1 MATSFIN
8 ATGKNIMTRIQTIWV
23 LSMMLVSFVTGYL
36 WAYPVKERLVT
47 PQSVL
52 DYWYSD
58 NSKQHWFSSTPE
70 IDAEIKRRFEAT
82 WQAASRHEL
91 DSWCDTADGCLAL
104 VIVLDQLPLNMY
116 RGQEISFS
124 TEAQA
129 RNIARLAIA
138 KGFDKQIAKD
148 KLSFLFLPFM
158 HSESLADQE
167 TSLQLFFD
175 AGLDDNIPFAQ
186 HHHDII
192 AHFGRFPHR
201 NPILGRTSTPEE
213 LAYMKSPEAFKGGLY
228 DKK

>member
-1 MATSFIN
+1 MIKRVYSLLIGILVALLFSLNQAMASCSG
-8 ATGKNIMTRIQTIWV
+8 AAM
-23 LSMMLVSFVTGYL
+23 
-36 WAYPVKERLVT
+36 VT
-47 PQSVL
+47 PKSIL

-58 NSKQHWFSSTPE
+58 NSKQHWFASTPQ
-70 IDAEIKRRFEAT
+70 IDQEIKDKFEVT

-91 DSWCDTADGCLAL
+91 DDWCDTADGCLAL

-129 RNIARLAIA
+129 RNMARLAIQ
-138 KGFDKQIAKD
+138 KGFDKHIAKD

-158 HSESLADQE
+158 HSENLADQE

-192 AHFGRFPHR
+192 EHFGRFPHR

-213 LAYMKSPEAFKGGLY
+213 IGYMHSSEGFKGGLY

>member
-1 MATSFIN
+1 MMKRHSIGFVLLFLVNTVFATCLEEKI
-8 ATGKNIMTRIQTIWV
+8 
-23 LSMMLVSFVTGYL
+23 
-36 WAYPVKERLVT
+36 VT
-47 PQSVL
+47 PKAVI
-52 DYWYSD
+52 DYWYTD
-58 NSKQHWFSSTPE
+58 ESKAHWFASTPQ
-70 IDAEIKRRFEAT
+70 IDADIKQRFEPT

-104 VIVLDQLPLNMY
+104 VIVLDQFPLNMY

-129 RNIARLAIA
+129 RNVARIALQ

-192 AHFGRFPHR
+192 EHFGRFPHR
-201 NPILGRTSTPEE
+201 NPILGRPSTAEE
-213 LAYMKSPEAFKGGLY
+213 IAYMQSPAGFKGGLY
-228 DKK
+228 DNKK

>member
-1 MATSFIN
+1 MMKRLSVGLMLLLMATTVFASCS
-8 ATGKNIMTRIQTIWV
+8 GDKV
-23 LSMMLVSFVTGYL
+23 
-36 WAYPVKERLVT
+36 VT
-47 PQSVL
+47 PKAVL
-52 DYWYSD
+52 DYWYTD
-58 NSKQHWFSSTPE
+58 ESKAHWFSSTPQ
-70 IDAEIKRRFEAT
+70 IDAEIKQRFETT

-104 VIVLDQLPLNMY
+104 VIVLDQFPLNMY

-129 RNIARLAIA
+129 RNVARIALQ

-167 TSLQLFFD
+167 MSLQLFFD

-186 HHHDII
+186 HHYDIV
-192 AHFGRFPHR
+192 ATFGRFPHR
-201 NPILGRTSTPEE
+201 NAILGRTSTPEE
-213 LAYMKSPEAFKGGLY
+213 RVYMNSPEGFKGGLY
-228 DKK
+228 DTKK

>member
-1 MATSFIN
+1 MIKWFSLGLVFMMMN
-8 ATGKNIMTRIQTIWV
+8 AVFASCQGDKV
-23 LSMMLVSFVTGYL
+23 
-36 WAYPVKERLVT
+36 VT
-47 PQSVL
+47 PKAVL
-52 DYWYSD
+52 DYWYTD
-58 NSKQHWFSSTPE
+58 ESKAHWFASTPQ
-70 IDAEIKRRFEAT
+70 IDAQIKQKFETT

-104 VIVLDQLPLNMY
+104 VIVIDQFPLNMY

-129 RNIARLAIA
+129 RNVARIALQ

-167 TSLQLFFD
+167 MSLQLFFD

-186 HHHDII
+186 HHYDIV
-192 AHFGRFPHR
+192 ATFGRFPHR
-201 NPILGRTSTPEE
+201 NAILGRTSTPEE
-213 LAYMKSPEAFKGGLY
+213 RVYINSPEGFKGGLY
-228 DKK
+228 DTKK

>member
-1 MATSFIN
+1 MIKWFSLGLVFI
-8 ATGKNIMTRIQTIWV
+8 
-23 LSMMLVSFVTGYL
+23 MMMNVVFASCQGDKV
-36 WAYPVKERLVT
+36 VT
-47 PQSVL
+47 PKAVL
-52 DYWYSD
+52 DYWYTD
-58 NSKQHWFSSTPE
+58 ESKAHWFASTPQ
-70 IDAEIKRRFEAT
+70 IDAQIKQKFETT

-104 VIVLDQLPLNMY
+104 VIVLDQFPLNMY

-129 RNIARLAIA
+129 RNVARSAIQ

-175 AGLDDNIPFAQ
+175 AGLDENIPFAQ

-192 AHFGRFPHR
+192 ERFGRFPHR
-201 NPILGRTSTPEE
+201 NAILGRTSTPEE
-213 LAYMKSPEAFKGGLY
+213 IDYMNSPQGFKGGLY
-228 DKK
+228 DNKK

>member
-1 MATSFIN
+1 MIKKLAIGLLLLLMVHSVFAVCRGEKI
-8 ATGKNIMTRIQTIWV
+8 
-23 LSMMLVSFVTGYL
+23 
-36 WAYPVKERLVT
+36 VT
-47 PQSVL
+47 PKAVL
-52 DYWYSD
+52 DYWYTD
-58 NSKQHWFSSTPE
+58 ESKAHWFASTPQV
-70 IDAEIKRRFEAT
+70 DADIKQRFEPT

-91 DSWCDTADGCLAL
+91 DHWCDTAEGCLAL
-104 VIVLDQLPLNMY
+104 VIVLDQFPLNMY
-116 RGQEISFS
+116 RGQELSFS

-129 RNIARLAIA
+129 RNVARIALA

-158 HSESLADQE
+158 HSESLTDQE

-192 AHFGRFPHR
+192 ERFGRFPHR

-213 LAYMKSPEAFKGGLY
+213 VAYMNSSEGFKGGLY
-228 DKK
+228 DKKSK